1 MKNIQTYW
9 FHYHMPCSGECGK
22 KLTILS
28 VKYPDRQI
36 NISLS
41 RDGGKISENEVK
53 SNKQM
58 ISEGYEKITKKK
70 ALDILEVVG
79 IPYNIS
85 LLEQA

>member
-1 MKNIQTYW
+1 MKNIQSFW
-9 FHYHMPCSGECGK
+9 LHYYMPCSGECGR

-28 VKYPDRQI
+28 VKDPDRQI
-36 NISLS
+36 NILLS
-41 RDGGKISENEVK
+41 RDGEFVSENEVK

-58 ISEGYEKITKKK
+58 ISEGYEKITRKD
-70 ALDILEVVG
+70 ALDILELVG